1 VSESQARARAG
12 VAVARQQVR
21 EVRATPLRVVSG
33 SDQESQQRFWITAR
47 GD

>member
-1 VSESQARARAG
+1 VSESQARARVG

-21 EVRATPLRVVSG
+21 AGATPLRAVSG
-33 SDQESQQRFWITAR
+33 QGRGRESQRFWITAR